1 MVITNEGMGTTA
13 KLMTADVGETAY
25 DYIGIGTGTTG
36 ASASDTWLE
45 TEDQVSAATGT
56 TITTTQSDDTMQL
69 VVDAFSFGSSKA
81 ITEAIIANA
90 GTDVGGECL
99 ARWTFSAMNVTSSD
113 ELKVTATVQVK
124 QGS

>member
-1 MVITNEGMGTTA
+1 MGTTA
-13 KLMTADVGETAY
+13 KLMTSDVGETAY
-25 DYIGIGTGTTG
+25 DYIGIGTGTTA

-45 TEDQVSAATGT
+45 TEQQVSAATGT
-56 TITTTQSDDTMQL
+56 TTTTTQTDDTMQL
-69 VVDAFSFGSSKA
+69 VVDAFTFSGSYA

-90 GTDVGGECL
+90 STDVGGECL
-99 ARWTFSAMNVTSSD
+99 ARWTFTAVNVTASD